1 MRASRIYGEAIS
13 CTRRSTA
20 PKRETPARESESF
33 FRYDE
38 EEKSMQLGKDFIKAL
53 KQIEAEKCLPAE
65 IIASSLEAALV
76 SAYKKYRNGNQDV
89 SVNINLASGEIM
101 LAEKYQIVEE
111 VQNPDSEWT
120 PDIARENGQG
130 GIEIGDCAYVEVNPE
145 NFGRIAAQ
153 TARQVIIQRLKD
165 AERQII
171 FSEFADHIGDLV
183 NGTIFKAEGD
193 QILVRVNDRTDAMLP
208 KEERISGEAYTP
220 GARRKFLL
228 LDVRKTTRGP
238 RIIVSRTHPA
248 LLKKL
253 LELEVP
259 EIKEGTVEI
268 RSIVREAGTRAK
280 IAVVS
285 LDVNVDPVG
294 ACVGN
299 GGERIKSISTE
310 LGGERIDVIVWN
322 NDPMQFVRNAL
333 SPAKVTKLEPILE
346 QEHALRVYVRQDQLS
361 LAIGK
366 AGQNVRLAAR
376 LTGWKIDIKVI
387 EPERMPTMQDLF
399 EDIKKVSGESLW
411 EDLPKI

>member
-1 MRASRIYGEAIS
+1 
-13 CTRRSTA
+13 
-20 PKRETPARESESF
+20 
-33 FRYDE
+33 
-38 EEKSMQLGKDFIKAL
+38 MQLGKDFIKAL

-65 IIASSLEAALV
+65 IIASSLEAAMV

-89 SVNINLASGEIM
+89 SVHINLTSGEIM
-101 LAEKYQIVEE
+101 LAEKYLIVEE
-111 VQNPDSEWT
+111 IQNPDSEWT
-120 PDIARENGQG
+120 LDTAREKGQDG
-130 GIEIGDCAYVEVNPE
+130 LKIGDCAYVEVNPE

-171 FSEFADHIGDLV
+171 FNEFADHIGDLV
-183 NGTIFKAEGD
+183 TGTVFKAEGD
-193 QILVRVNDRTDAMLP
+193 QILVRVNDRTDAILP
-208 KEERISGEAYTP
+208 KEERINGEEYTP
-220 GARRKFLL
+220 GGRRKFLL

-238 RIIVSRTHPA
+238 RIVVSRTHPT

-253 LELEVP
+253 LELEIP
-259 EIKEGTVEI
+259 EISEGTVEI

-280 IAVVS
+280 IAVAS

-299 GGERIKSISTE
+299 SGARIKSISEE

-411 EDLPKI
+411 EDLPKV

>member
-1 MRASRIYGEAIS
+1 
-13 CTRRSTA
+13 
-20 PKRETPARESESF
+20 
-33 FRYDE
+33 
-38 EEKSMQLGKDFIKAL
+38 MQLGKDFIKAL
-53 KQIEAEKCLPAE
+53 KQIEAEKGLPIE
-65 IIASSLEAALV
+65 IIASSLEAAMV

-89 SVNINLASGEIM
+89 EVHVNLTSGEIS
-101 LAEKYQIVEE
+101 LAEKYIIVEE
-111 VQNPDSEWT
+111 VENRDAEWT
-120 PDIARENGQG
+120 KPEAAEHGHADLS
-130 GIEIGDCAYVEVNPE
+130 IGDIAYVEVYPE

-171 FSEFADHIGDLV
+171 FNEFADHIGDMVL
-183 NGTIFKAEGD
+183 GTIFKAEGD
-193 QILVRVNDRTDAMLP
+193 QILVRVNDRTDALLP
-208 KEERISGEAYTP
+208 REERISGELYPP
-220 GARRKFLL
+220 GDRKKFLL

-238 RIIVSRTHPA
+238 RIIVSRTHPG

-259 EIKEGTVEI
+259 EIAEGTVEI

-280 IAVVS
+280 IAVAS

-299 GGERIKSISTE
+299 GGARIKSISEE
-310 LGGERIDVIVWN
+310 LGGERIDIIIWSN
-322 NDPMQFVRNAL
+322 EPMQFVRNAL
-333 SPAKVTKLEPILE
+333 SPAKVTKIEPVLE
-346 QEHALRVYVRQDQLS
+346 QEHSLRVYVRQDQLS

-387 EPERMPTMQDLF
+387 EPERLPTMQDLF
-399 EDIKKVSGESLW
+399 EDIIKTSGESLW
-411 EDLPKI
+411 EDLPKD